1 MNCYGNEGRPFFF
14 MFDFEMV
21 KPVIHPLDKLPAGI
35 ITDMPVYN
43 NTDPSRSDNKKKII
57 LEAEPVSPGI
67 YKNAFDKAIKHIS
80 HGNSYLLNLTFP
92 ARITINAGLEE
103 IFYRSRAKYRLL
115 YNDEFLVF
123 SPETFVRIDEA
134 GTISSYPMKGTIDA
148 SVRDAENVI
157 LNDEKE
163 KAEHNTIADLLRND
177 LSMHADDVRLIRYRY
192 IDTIDTGRG
201 KLLQVSSEIAG
212 NLGSGWKSRTGDI
225 ITSMLPAGSVSGA
238 PKKETVRIIKECEIT
253 ERGYY
258 TGIFGIFTGKEIDSA
273 VMIRYIE
280 QNETG
285 YVYRSG
291 GGITYLSEAEKE
303 YKEIIKKIYVPVG

>member
-1 MNCYGNEGRPFFF
+1 MNCYGKEGRPFFF
-14 MFDFEMV
+14 MFDFEMI
-21 KPVIHPLDKLPAGI
+21 KPVIHPLDKLPEGI
-35 ITDMPVYN
+35 IIDMPVYD
-43 NTDPSRSDNKKKII
+43 NTDSLRADNNKKII

-67 YKNAFDKAIKHIS
+67 YKKAFYKAIKHIS

-92 ARITINAGLEE
+92 ARITINTGLEE
-103 IFYRSRAKYRLL
+103 IFYQSRAKYRLL
-115 YNDEFLVF
+115 YDDEFLVF
-123 SPETFVRIDEA
+123 SPETFVRIDEP
-134 GTISSYPMKGTIDA
+134 GTIRSYPMKGTIDA

-157 LNDEKE
+157 LKDEKE
-163 KAEHNTIADLLRND
+163 KAEHNTIVDLLRND
-177 LSMHADDVRLIRYRY
+177 ISMHADNVKLVRYRY
-192 IDTIDTGRG
+192 IDTINTGRG
-201 KLLQVSSEIAG
+201 KLLQVSSEIEG
-212 NLGSGWKSRTGDI
+212 SLGPGWKAKAGDI

-238 PKKETVRIIKECEIT
+238 PKDQTVRIIKECEIM

-303 YKEIIKKIYVPVG
+303 YNEIIKKIYVPVG